1 MEEKMTRR
9 YFRLHVVWAIYV
21 VVAAGSAAHATG
33 SRPLVAHV
41 EATNGVTIGGVPA
54 RTRDALFAGDI
65 LDTPVEGSALV
76 MFSPVSQ
83 ATVLPQSSV
92 QFRIDASGRPV
103 GKMSSGTV
111 LARGRGSNTVILKTP
126 HYTVESVE
134 HERADFLVALL
145 PDQRTVIA
153 ARNSNIAITE
163 PRSGEQYVL
172 RAGNYIVIDASA
184 AGLPGQEEEKNKQ
197 APGKP
202 AGQATPPPA
211 PSQPP
216 PKPAAKPVKTAW
228 HIGSLSHGAS
238 IALILAAAGG
248 AAGAAAA
255 VAATGGPSASPSSP

>member
-1 MEEKMTRR
+1 MTRR
-9 YFRLHVVWAIYV
+9 YFRLHVVWAIHV
-21 VVAAGSAAHATG
+21 VVSAGLAAATR

-54 RTRDALFAGDI
+54 RTRDALFAGDV
-65 LDTPVEGSALV
+65 LETAVEGSALV
-76 MFSPVSQ
+76 RFSPISQ
-83 ATVLPQSSV
+83 ATVLQESSV
-92 QFRIDASGRPV
+92 QFQIDSAGRPV
-103 GKMSSGTV
+103 GNMSSGIV
-111 LARGRGSNTVILKTP
+111 LAQGLGRKTAILKTP
-126 HYTVESVE
+126 RYTVRSGG
-134 HERADFLVALL
+134 HEPGDFLVALL

-153 ARNSNIAITE
+153 ARHSDIAITE

-184 AGLPGQEEEKNKQ
+184 SGLPGQEEEKNKQ

-202 AGQATPPPA
+202 AGQATPPPT

-216 PKPAAKPVKTAW
+216 PKPPTKPVKTAW

-255 VAATGGPSASPSSP
+255 AAASGGPSASPSSP